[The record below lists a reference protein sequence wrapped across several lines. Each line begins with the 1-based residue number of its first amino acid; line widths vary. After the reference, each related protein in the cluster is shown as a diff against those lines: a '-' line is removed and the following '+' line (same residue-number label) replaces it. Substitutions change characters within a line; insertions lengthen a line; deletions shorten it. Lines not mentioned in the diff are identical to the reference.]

1 MGVDP
6 MKKILENRNQK
17 ERIFCKRMI
26 PHRRVIILLFQL
38 LLALAVGL
46 KWSSSFQL
54 TKHIQ
59 RLLTPPRVFIST
71 LIISSSVIVS
81 SSVGYASTLSTVE
94 DQVINLFQEASP
106 SVVYINTYQDL
117 KQQIGGRFSLDV
129 TEVPVGTGSG
139 FVWDK
144 QGHIVTNYHVIRN
157 SASARVTLTDNNGK
171 SSKTFKAKVIGSDP
185 DKDVAVLSLL
195 DNELNLK
202 PIKVGTSRN
211 LRVGQTTLA
220 IGNPFGLDHTLTT
233 GIISGLGR
241 EVKSPSD
248 RPISNVIQT
257 DAAINPGNSGGP
269 LLDSN
274 GNLIGMNSAIYSV
287 SGGSAGV
294 GFAIPV
300 DTLIYEVNTLI
311 KDGKI
316 SRPIIGIN
324 YLESQQ
330 SKVIGITKGIL
341 VLNCPEGS
349 TAYKAGI
356 RGTSR
361 LPNGSIILGDIITR
375 INDDEIISETD
386 LFKAL
391 EKLKVGDIINCQL
404 LRSKKELASLPVDEN
419 KLESILIKVQL
430 SERIAYD
437 D

>member
-1 MGVDP
+1 MARGVAC
-6 MKKILENRNQK
+6 
-17 ERIFCKRMI
+17 IF
-26 PHRRVIILLFQL
+26 LLFL
-38 LLALAVGL
+38 TLANVSLGIHL
-46 KWSSSFQL
+46 K
-54 TKHIQ
+54 KHIQ
-59 RLLTPPRVFIST
+59 RLLTSSRIFIST
-71 LIISSSVIVS
+71 IIISSTIAYSPSI
-81 SSVGYASTLSTVE
+81 GYASTLSTVE

-117 KQQIGGRFSLDV
+117 YQQIDGRFSLDV
-129 TEVPVGTGSG
+129 TEVPLGTGSG
-139 FVWDK
+139 FIWDEE
-144 QGHIVTNYHVIRN
+144 GHIVTNYHVIRN
-157 SASARVTLTDNNGK
+157 SASARVTILTDNNGK

-185 DKDVAVLSLL
+185 DKDVAVLAL
-195 DNELNLK
+195 DMDNSNNKMNLNQLKLK
-202 PIKVGTSRN
+202 PIKVGSSRN

-375 INDDEIISETD
+375 INDDEIITETD
-386 LFKAL
+386 LFKAV
-391 EKLKVGDIINCQL
+391 EKYKVGDIINCQI
-404 LRSKKELASLPVDEN
+404 LRSRNELTSLPVDES
-419 KLESILIKVQL
+419 KLEVIPIEVKL
-430 SERIAYD
+430 SERINYD

>member
-1 MGVDP
+1 
-6 MKKILENRNQK
+6 
-17 ERIFCKRMI
+17 MI
-26 PHRRVIILLFQL
+26 PLRRVVILLFQL

-59 RLLTPPRVFIST
+59 RLLTPPRVFLST
-71 LIISSSVIVS
+71 LIISSSVIAS

-117 KQQIGGRFSLDV
+117 YQQIDGRFSLDV
-129 TEVPVGTGSG
+129 TEVPIGTGSG

-195 DNELNLK
+195 DIENGNKNLNELNLK

-361 LPNGSIILGDIITR
+361 LPNGSIILGDIITQ

-404 LRSKKELASLPVDEN
+404 LRSKKELTSLPVDEN

>member
-1 MGVDP
+1 MARGMV
-6 MKKILENRNQK
+6 
-17 ERIFCKRMI
+17 C
-26 PHRRVIILLFQL
+26 IILLFL
-38 LLALAVGL
+38 ILANVSIGV
-46 KWSSSFQL
+46 KWTNSIHL
-54 TKHIQ
+54 NKHIQ
-59 RLLTPPRVFIST
+59 RLLTTPRIFIST
-71 LIISSSVIVS
+71 IIISSTIAS
-81 SSVGYASTLSTVE
+81 SPSIGCASTLSTVE

-117 KQQIGGRFSLDV
+117 YQQIDGRFSLDV
-129 TEVPVGTGSG
+129 TEVPLGTGSG
-139 FVWDK
+139 FIWDEE
-144 QGHIVTNYHVIRN
+144 GHIVTNYHVIRN
-157 SASARVTLTDNNGK
+157 SASARVTILTDNNGK

-185 DKDVAVLSLL
+185 DKDVAVLAL
-195 DNELNLK
+195 DMDNSNNNINLNQLKLK
-202 PIKVGTSRN
+202 PIKVGSSRN

-375 INDDEIISETD
+375 INDDEIITETD
-386 LFKAL
+386 LFKAV
-391 EKLKVGDIINCQL
+391 EKYKVGDIIKCQI
-404 LRSKKELASLPVDEN
+404 LRSRNELTSLPVDES
-419 KLESILIKVQL
+419 KLEVIPLEVKL
-430 SERIAYD
+430 SERINYD

>member
-1 MGVDP
+1 MVRS
-6 MKKILENRNQK
+6 MA
-17 ERIFCKRMI
+17 C
-26 PHRRVIILLFQL
+26 IILLFL
-38 LLALAVGL
+38 ILAIGL
-46 KWSSSFQL
+46 KWTISFRL
-54 TKHIQ
+54 NKNIQ
-59 RLLTPPRVFIST
+59 RLLTPSCVFIST
-71 LIISSSVIVS
+71 IIISSTIAS
-81 SSVGYASTLSTVE
+81 SPSIGYASTLSTVE
-94 DQVINLFQEASP
+94 EQVINLFQEASP

-117 KQQIGGRFSLDV
+117 YQRIDGRFTLDV
-129 TEVPVGTGSG
+129 TEVPLGTGSG
-139 FVWDK
+139 FIWDEE
-144 QGHIVTNYHVIRN
+144 GHIVTNYHVIRN
-157 SASARVTLTDNNGK
+157 SASARVTILTDNNGL

-185 DKDVAVLSLL
+185 DKDVAVLAL
-195 DNELNLK
+195 DMDNSNDKMNLNQLKLK
-202 PIKVGTSRN
+202 PIKVGSSRN

-300 DTLIYEVNTLI
+300 DTLVYEVNTLI

-349 TAYKAGI
+349 TAYNAGI

-375 INDDEIISETD
+375 INDDEIITETD
-386 LFKAL
+386 LFKAV
-391 EKLKVGDIINCQL
+391 EKYKVGDIIECQI
-404 LRSKKELASLPVDEN
+404 LRSRNELTSLPVDES
-419 KLESILIKVQL
+419 KLEVIPIAVKL
-430 SERIAYD
+430 SERINYD